1 MLKPIQKIGLTH
13 SSPFP
18 FFFLMHTHL
27 RHWLATVYTIILIFV
42 ITSDCFLYAQN
53 SKRQNNTSDKY
64 KTWVTPSPSQQ
75 LYIEGLDD
83 RKGMGRI
90 FVPAMSSP
98 ASEPYYAVYQGDE
111 QIGQQ
116 RMGSSFFLQPGE
128 YTVLLGSGTLDQRLR
143 RDLKVARGQTVIVEP
158 TWCAISIEVIDETRD
173 YFKKDLQIY
182 HNVTLENVALI
193 PAINP
198 ELGEQVQT
206 VLIDP
211 GLYKIVERGGDPNTF
226 INFTTVK
233 LEEGTYTPFTVVISS
248 QSSDFI
254 GAGILTSSTRLVK
267 NKNWKMFAAIHG
279 SVLLNSANS
288 SLEKDEENN
297 ISLLTQIESRI
308 LYDKLPHYYLSNNLL
323 EMGALRQEKQNFN
336 ISQDRLQLKNTYV
349 YYILP
354 NLGGYLRGE
363 AKTHIFV
370 TTIRFDGDREV
381 EMRDLNDSV
390 KVRKDISKV
399 KLEPPL
405 FPLSLKEGLGVNYS
419 ILRTFNSRLS
429 IRSGFGYRQIYNSNV
444 YQLTSD
450 PNNLSLADSL
460 VIYSRSKD
468 VKTKGI
474 ETSIISS
481 LAILRNLTITTE
493 ADILFPIGEPGRPNI
508 DWRKPVVDLE
518 NISTLAVTRNIS
530 IEHTFRLSRNPRILD
545 WTVVE
550 QFVTVRL
557 SYFIF

>member
-1 MLKPIQKIGLTH
+1 
-13 SSPFP
+13 
-18 FFFLMHTHL
+18 
-27 RHWLATVYTIILIFV
+27 V
-42 ITSDCFLYAQN
+42 IAQDTKQQ
-53 SKRQNNTSDKY
+53 SKTLDKY
-64 KTWVTPSPSQQ
+64 KTWKTLSPSQQ

-98 ASEPYYAVYQGDE
+98 ASEPYYAVYQDDE

-116 RMGSSFFLQPGE
+116 NMGSSFFIQPGE

-143 RDLKVARGQTVIVEP
+143 RELKIERGQTVIIEP
-158 TWCAISIEVIDETRD
+158 TWCALSIEVIDETRD
-173 YFKKDLQIY
+173 YFKKDLQVY

-198 ELGEQVQT
+198 ELGEQAQT
-206 VLIDP
+206 ILINP
-211 GLYKIVERGGDPNTF
+211 GLYKIIERGGDPNTF

-233 LEEGTYTPFTVVISS
+233 LEEGTFTPFTVVISS
-248 QSSDFI
+248 QTSDFI

-267 NKNWKMFAAIHG
+267 NNNWKMFGAIHG

-288 SLEKDEENN
+288 SSEKDAENN

-308 LYDKLPHYYLSNNLL
+308 LYGKLPHYYLSNNLL
-323 EMGALRQEKQNFN
+323 ELGALRQEKQNFN

-349 YYILP
+349 YYFLP
-354 NLGGYLRGE
+354 SLGGYLRGE

-370 TTIRFDGDREV
+370 TTIRFDGEREV
-381 EMRDLNDSV
+381 ELRDLNGSV
-390 KVRKDISKV
+390 KVRKNISKV
-399 KLEPPL
+399 KLEPSF

-419 ILRTFNSRLS
+419 VLRTFNARLS
-429 IRSGFGYRQIYNSNV
+429 IRSGFGYRQTYNSDV
-444 YQLTSD
+444 YQLTSS
-450 PNNLSLADSL
+450 PENLSHADSL
-460 VIYSRSKD
+460 VVYSRSED
-468 VKTKGI
+468 LKTKGI
-474 ETSIISS
+474 ETSIISILS
-481 LAILRNLTITTE
+481 ILRNLTITTE
-493 ADILFPIGEPGRPNI
+493 ADILFPIGETGRPNV
-508 DWRKPVVDLE
+508 DWKRPVFDLE

-530 IEHTFRLSRNPRILD
+530 IEHTFRLSKNPRILD
-545 WTVVE
+545 WTIVE

>member
-1 MLKPIQKIGLTH
+1 MTKCIRITFFGWCTVIMLCNLTI
-13 SSPFP
+13 SKSFSAPNN
-18 FFFLMHTHL
+18 
-27 RHWLATVYTIILIFV
+27 
-42 ITSDCFLYAQN
+42 N
-53 SKRQNNTSDKY
+53 SRSETNDRF
-64 KTWVTPSPSQQ
+64 KTWVTNSPSQQ
-75 LYIEGLDD
+75 LYLEGLDD

-98 ASEPYYAVYQGDE
+98 ASEPYYAVYQGDN

-116 RMGSSFFLQPGE
+116 RMGASFFLQPGE

-143 RDLKVARGQTVIVEP
+143 RKLKIERGQTIIIDP
-158 TWCAISIEVIDETRD
+158 DWCAISVEVIDETRD

-182 HNVTLENVALI
+182 HNVTLENVAII

-206 VLIDP
+206 FLIDP

-226 INFTTVK
+226 INFATVK
-233 LEEGTYTPFTVVISS
+233 LEKGTYTPYTVVISS

-254 GAGILTSSTRLVK
+254 GSGILTSSTRLVK
-267 NKNWKMFAAIHG
+267 NKNWKMFGAVHG
-279 SVLLNSANS
+279 SVLLSSANS
-288 SLEKDEENN
+288 LSDKEAENN
-297 ISLLTQIESRI
+297 ISLLTQLESRI

-349 YYILP
+349 YYFLP

-363 AKTHIFV
+363 AKTHIFA
-370 TTIRFDGDREV
+370 TTIRFDGNREV
-381 EMRDLNDSV
+381 ELRDLNDSV
-390 KVRKDISKV
+390 KVKKDISKV
-399 KLEPPL
+399 KVEPPL

-429 IRSGFGYRQIYNSNV
+429 IRSGFGYRQTYNSDV

-450 PNNLSLADSL
+450 PGDLSKPDST
-460 VIYSRSKD
+460 VVYGRSED

-481 LAILRNLTITTE
+481 LAIWRNLTITTE
-493 ADILFPIGEPGRPNI
+493 ADILFPLGEKGRPNI
-508 DWRKPVVDLE
+508 DWKLPVVDLE

-530 IEHTFRLSRNPRILD
+530 IEHTFRLSKNPRISD
-545 WTVVE
+545 WTIVE